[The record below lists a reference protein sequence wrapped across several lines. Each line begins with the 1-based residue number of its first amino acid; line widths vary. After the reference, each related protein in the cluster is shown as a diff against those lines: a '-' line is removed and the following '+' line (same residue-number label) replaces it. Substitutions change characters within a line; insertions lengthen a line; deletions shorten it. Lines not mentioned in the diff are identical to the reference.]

1 MRVVYWKPGETQTR
15 EGTLSFSGKCKTSQ
29 SAFFGCIWARVQE
42 ARNTR
47 VYKCETLSYSDDGL
61 VSVSGSF
68 VPLND
73 RDQLQILNYS
83 DSDFQEELA

>member
-15 EGTLSFSGKCKTSQ
+15 EGTLSFSGGKTSQ

-83 DSDFQEELA
+83 DNDFAEELA